1 MCYNKV
7 ETTDWIDEPIG
18 AGELEEPQY
27 GASAGPIRI
36 LAVDD
41 EPNIV
46 EFLRVGL
53 GYEGYQV
60 EVAMDGRSA
69 GERLRNE
76 PFDLVI
82 LDVMLP
88 GLDGFEILRRT
99 RPHNDVPIL
108 MLTARDEISDRVQ
121 GLDLGADDYLIKPFS
136 FAELL
141 ARLRALLRRRGKIV
155 ERNILRSADI
165 ELDRDARTVVRE
177 GRPVALTAKEFDLLE
192 FLMSHPRQVFRRDV
206 ILDRVWGY
214 DYAGDTNLVDVHIG
228 HVRDKLGDRPSKLIH
243 TVRGVG
249 YVWRE
254 ES

>member
-1 MCYNKV
+1 MTNSF
-7 ETTDWIDEPIG
+7 
-18 AGELEEPQY
+18 EEREKTNP
-27 GASAGPIRI
+27 PRV

-53 GYEGYQV
+53 GYEGYHV
-60 EVAMDGRSA
+60 DVAMDGRA
-69 GERLRNE
+69 AIDRLRE
-76 PFDLVI
+76 ETFDLVI

-88 GLDGFEILRRT
+88 GVDGFEICKRIRA
-99 RPHNDVPIL
+99 NSDVPIL

-121 GLDLGADDYLIKPFS
+121 GLDLGADDYLTKPFS

-141 ARLRALLRRRGKIV
+141 ARVRAILRRRGAIMARAV
-155 ERNILRSADI
+155 LRSADI
-165 ELDRDARTVVRE
+165 TLDRDAHTVERA
-177 GRPVALTAKEFDLLE
+177 GRSIVLTAKEFELLE
-192 FLMSHPRQVFRRDV
+192 FFMSHPRQVFRRDV

-214 DYAGDTNLVDVHIG
+214 DFAGDTNLVDVHIG
-228 HVRDKLGDRPSKLIH
+228 HLRDKLGDRPARLLH

-254 ES
+254 E

>member
-1 MCYNKV
+1 M
-7 ETTDWIDEPIG
+7 T
-18 AGELEEPQY
+18 EPQTVPV
-27 GASAGPIRI
+27 AAGPLRI

-60 EVAMDGRSA
+60 DAVMDGRA
-69 GERLRNE
+69 ALEHLRQE

-88 GLDGFEILRRT
+88 GLDGFEICKRIRV
-99 RPHNDVPIL
+99 NNNVPIL
-108 MLTARDEISDRVQ
+108 MLTARDEVADRVA
-121 GLDLGADDYLIKPFS
+121 GLDLGADDYLTKPFS

-141 ARLRALLRRRGKIV
+141 ARVRAILRRRGV
-155 ERNILRSADI
+155 VTAQTLLQTADVT
-165 ELDRDARTVVRE
+165 LDREARTVARADQ
-177 GRPVALTAKEFDLLE
+177 PIALTAKEFELLE
-192 FLMSHPRQVFRRDV
+192 FFMAHPRQVFRRDV

-214 DYAGDTNLVDVHIG
+214 DYVGDTSLVDVHIS
-228 HVRDKLGDRPSKLIH
+228 HLREKLGDRPPRLLR
-243 TVRGVG
+243 TVHGVG

-254 ES
+254 D

>member
-1 MCYNKV
+1 M
-7 ETTDWIDEPIG
+7 
-18 AGELEEPQY
+18 GELNQ
-27 GASAGPIRI
+27 AQTSLRI

-60 EVAMDGRSA
+60 EVAMDGRA
-69 GERLRNE
+69 ALDRLRQE
-76 PFDLVI
+76 EFDLVI

-88 GLDGFEILRRT
+88 GVDGFEICKRIRANS
-99 RPHNDVPIL
+99 RVPIL
-108 MLTARDEISDRVQ
+108 MLTARDEISDRVT

-141 ARLRALLRRRGKIV
+141 ARIRAILRGRGVTQEHAILRA
-155 ERNILRSADI
+155 ADI
-165 ELDRDARTVVRE
+165 ALDRDAHTVERA
-177 GRPVALTAKEFDLLE
+177 GNPITLTAKEFELLE
-192 FLMSHPRQVFRRDV
+192 FFLTHPRQVFRRDV

-214 DYAGDTNLVDVHIG
+214 DFAGDTNLVDVHIG
-228 HVRDKLGDRPSKLIH
+228 HLRDKLGDRPPQLLR

-254 ES
+254 D